1 MSMSLTKSSGGTG
14 PKPSSSP
21 SESIIRRI
29 CSSLTRPRRRLANR
43 DMFSEIK
50 YFIGVGGQGAGFG
63 VKGQGAGGQVTGGL
77 GVGGQGAEVTEGKL
91 GNRAGGQGEGGQGA
105 G

>member
-1 MSMSLTKSSGGTG
+1 MSLTKSSGGTG

-21 SESIIRRI
+21 SESIICRI
-29 CSSLTRPRRRLANR
+29 CSSLTRPRWRLANR

-50 YFIGVGGQGAGFG
+50 YFIGVG
-63 VKGQGAGGQVTGGL
+63 GQGAGGQVTGGL

-91 GNRAGGQGEGGQGA
+91 GNRAGGQGEGQGEGGQGA